1 MTSDTNNKEH
11 ARHINGSIIP
21 NCPTPN
27 NFEDKLPSTIESH
40 DRNGTMNIPKCLVS
54 SPVHFNANESVEYF
68 GPHLPSYYS
77 KSDNNSSNITN
88 NNTTSTTPSSSS
100 TSQPLSP
107 PLSPYQRNAELKKP
121 VQLPQFF
128 NKDLKVES
136 KQQQQKP
143 QQYQHHHH
151 HHHGPSFL
159 NSGKEFKL
167 ENFKDYIL
175 TVNIKPTRKYY
186 NHQFEFLDKYSTNA
200 SIENKNYIASL
211 PTRKYKR
218 RFNYDSND
226 ELATEDATTTAT
238 TTTRGTRT
246 RRLPKSYEDSDLD
259 TSSVV
264 SSSPKRR
271 RRPNGGVG
279 TGAGGSAA
287 ASGSSTPIPI
297 AVQQQMLIDESIP
310 DYSPD
315 ASKTLPANNTKCLK
329 IEWKGQPMDL
339 SHDPNLSKYPN
350 LHPAEIVLASILRLP
365 IAVYMDSKRRLF
377 FEKVNK
383 IKLGKTFRRT
393 DAQKACRID
402 VNKASRLY
410 AAFEKVG
417 WLEDELFDDYR
428 D

>member
-1 MTSDTNNKEH
+1 MSFYYYPMTSHDNNH
-11 ARHINGSIIP
+11 NHSHINGSIIP

-27 NFEDKLPSTIESH
+27 NFEDKLPSSMDSH
-40 DRNGTMNIPKCLVS
+40 DGKNNSNSSSSKVPKSLISTPS
-54 SPVHFNANESVEYF
+54 SVHIKVHEPIEYF

-77 KSDNNSSNITN
+77 NNNNNNNNSSSN
-88 NNTTSTTPSSSS
+88 NNNNVATTGTNTTTSTTPSSST

-107 PLSPYQRNAELKKP
+107 PLSPYQRNAELNKP
-121 VQLPQFF
+121 IQLPQFTD
-128 NKDLKVES
+128 NETKTEHP
-136 KQQQQKP
+136 KP
-143 QQYQHHHH
+143 VHQHK
-151 HHHGPSFL
+151 PSFL
-159 NSGKEFKL
+159 NNGKEFKL

-175 TVNIKPTRKYY
+175 TVNIKPTKKYY

-211 PTRKYKR
+211 PTRRYKKR
-218 RFNYDSND
+218 LNYDSND
-226 ELATEDATTTAT
+226 ELTEDNTTTV
-238 TTTRGTRT
+238 TRGTRT

-259 TSSVV
+259 
-264 SSSPKRR
+264 SSSLPSPKKR
-271 RRPNGGVG
+271 RRPNNTPGNA
-279 TGAGGSAA
+279 T
-287 ASGSSTPIPI
+287 SGSSTPIPI
-297 AVQQQMLIDESIP
+297 AIQQQMLIDESIP

-315 ASKTLPANNTKCLK
+315 AQATLPASNSKCLK

-339 SHDPNLSKYPN
+339 SQDPNLSKYPN

-365 IAVYMDSKRRLF
+365 IAVYMDSKRRFF

-383 IKLGKTFRRT
+383 IKSGKTFRRT

-417 WLEDELFDDYR
+417 WLEDELFEKYL
-428 D
+428 

>member
-1 MTSDTNNKEH
+1 MSFYYYPMTLEANNNNNSNT
-11 ARHINGSIIP
+11 RSHINGSIIP

-27 NFEDKLPSTIESH
+27 NFEDKLSNKNNNSTSN
-40 DRNGTMNIPKCLVS
+40 DVPKGLE
-54 SPVHFNANESVEYF
+54 PIEYF
-68 GPHLPSYYS
+68 GPHLPSHYS
-77 KSDNNSSNITN
+77 NATINNNSNSVTTTT
-88 NNTTSTTPSSSS
+88 NTTTTTTPSSSS

-107 PLSPYQRNAELKKP
+107 PLSPYQRNAELIKP
-121 VQLPQFF
+121 IQFPQFINNKVPKEEESKQKQLPQ
-128 NKDLKVES
+128 
-136 KQQQQKP
+136 
-143 QQYQHHHH
+143 QHQHK
-151 HHHGPSFL
+151 PSFL
-159 NSGKEFKL
+159 NNDKEFKL

-175 TVNIKPTRKYY
+175 TVNIKPTKKYY

-211 PTRKYKR
+211 PTRRYKK

-226 ELATEDATTTAT
+226 DLATEDTTT

-246 RRLPKSYEDSDLD
+246 RRLPKSYEDSDLESLPS
-259 TSSVV
+259 T
-264 SSSPKRR
+264 SSPKKR
-271 RRPNGGVG
+271 RRPNVN
-279 TGAGGSAA
+279 SNAA

-315 ASKTLPANNTKCLK
+315 ASTTLPPNNSKCLK

-339 SHDPNLSKYPN
+339 SQDPNLSKYPN

-365 IAVYMDSKRRLF
+365 IAVYMDSKRRF
-377 FEKVNK
+377 FYEKVNK
-383 IKLGKTFRRT
+383 IKLGKSFRRT

-417 WLEDELFDDYR
+417 WLDDELFEKYL
-428 D
+428 